1 MNLTSKWIEKS
12 WEMFQNLHDILLIPD
27 PLDGALFAIELLL
40 TETVVDCDV
49 VSEFEEVTGLKD
61 VLMLA
66 NTVSRCFG
74 SKYCCIIARQLIKT
88 WKLK

>member
-1 MNLTSKWIEKS
+1 MNLHLNESKNNDRCIE
-12 WEMFQNLHDILLIPD
+12 NLHDILLIPD
-27 PLDGALFAIELLL
+27 PFDGALFAIELLL
-40 TETVVDCDV
+40 TETVVDCEV
-49 VSEFEEVTGLKD
+49 VSEFGEVTGLKD
-61 VLMLA
+61 VFMLA

>member
-1 MNLTSKWIEKS
+1 MCK
-12 WEMFQNLHDILLIPD
+12 NLHDILLIPD
-27 PLDGALFAIELLL
+27 PFDGALFAIELLL

-61 VLMLA
+61 VFMLA

-88 WKLK
+88 WKLEINI